1 MRIES
6 LKEIKTKKKMKS
18 GWNFRTKPQLHTHL
32 VLNRRVLEDVYQL
45 FISARIA
52 ANSRK
57 KDVSSCFW
65 YQDGHN

>member
-1 MRIES
+1 
-6 LKEIKTKKKMKS
+6 MKS